1 MIHAEIKDQEERIR
15 FQDAMKASKDK
26 NWYRRLQIIEFSV
39 KKYSV
44 QELSDR
50 FKLCEATIRNYIR
63 PYNEG
68 GLDKLASVKPP
79 GRPPKIGHWTKEQWD
94 AVLEQTPDQYENLNI
109 RSRQW
114 TLERLQLYL
123 KGYHQIEVSIVSV
136 HNSLRKTGRRTGRCS
151 DSVFADCGGNR
162 SKLRVGSPDPVYR
175 VKRKQIENLR
185 DFH

>member
-1 MIHAEIKDQEERIR
+1 MIYAEIKDQEELIR
-15 FQDAMKASKDK
+15 FQDAMKATKDK

-44 QELSDR
+44 PELSDR
-50 FKLCEATIRNYIR
+50 FKLCEATIRNYIHS
-63 PYNEG
+63 YNEG
-68 GLDKLASVKPP
+68 GLDRLAPVKPP
-79 GRPPKIGHWTKEQWD
+79 GRPPKIGHWTKEQWND
-94 AVLEQTPDQYENLNI
+94 VLGQTPDQYEKLNI

-123 KGYHQIEVSIVSV
+123 KEYHQIEVSVVSV
-136 HNSLRKTGRRTGRCS
+136 HNSLRKTGRRTG
-151 DSVFADCGGNR
+151 R

-185 DFH
+185 DFL

>member
-1 MIHAEIKDQEERIR
+1 MIYAEIKDQEERIR

-39 KKYSV
+39 KQYSV

-50 FKLCEATIRNYIR
+50 FKLCEATIRNYIHS
-63 PYNEG
+63 YNEG
-68 GLDKLASVKPP
+68 GLDKLSPVKPP

-94 AVLEQTPDQYENLNI
+94 SVLEQTPDQYQKLNTQ
-109 RSRQW
+109 SRQW
-114 TLERLQLYL
+114 TLERLQLYV
-123 KGYHQIEVSIVSV
+123 KAYHGTDVDVSNIYR
-136 HNSLRKTGRRTGRCS
+136 SLRKAGRRTG
-151 DSVFADCGGNR
+151 R

-185 DFH
+185 DFP